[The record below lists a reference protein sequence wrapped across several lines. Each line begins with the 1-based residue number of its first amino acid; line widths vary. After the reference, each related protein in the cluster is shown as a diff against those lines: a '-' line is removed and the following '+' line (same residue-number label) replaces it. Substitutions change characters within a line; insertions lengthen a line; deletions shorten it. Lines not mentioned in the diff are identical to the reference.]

1 MAAFDKSAPMGSI
14 SPLATGEFSDLV
26 GLSADQ
32 LSEELSVIEAE
43 MVCAEA
49 ALTSDE
55 TTSEDDR
62 KFLLETWDQM
72 RQWRVAVLNQMK
84 AALKSAIEALDKEL
98 EANDDLRIEA
108 ESHDEMAA
116 LDAEENRLFKE
127 QAALERRLAALE
139 QEIA

>member
-1 MAAFDKSAPMGSI
+1 MAAFDKSAPLGSI
-14 SPLATGEFSDLV
+14 SPLATDEFSDLV

-32 LSEELSVIEAE
+32 IAEELSVIEAE
-43 MVCAEA
+43 MACVEA
-49 ALTSDE
+49 ILTSEEATSDDE
-55 TTSEDDR
+55 RQS
-62 KFLLETWDQM
+62 LLNNWDQM